1 MFMFTFSYEAD
12 NTGSTEENPFSQPVC
27 SGGSPIHLC
36 KDPTCLLLIVSLR
49 AESCRFLRMKWHKDT
64 NSLEWLFSKRPEI
77 TSSSEGVEKR
87 KSLVGMQTGAATMEN
102 RKEVPQKIKARIPV
116 QSSNSTLSIHW
127 KTIKTLIRKDV
138 CTPMFTAA
146 LFTVAKICK

>member
-1 MFMFTFSYEAD
+1 
-12 NTGSTEENPFSQPVC
+12 
-27 SGGSPIHLC
+27 
-36 KDPTCLLLIVSLR
+36 
-49 AESCRFLRMKWHKDT
+49 
-64 NSLEWLFSKRPEI
+64 
-77 TSSSEGVEKR
+77 
-87 KSLVGMQTGAATMEN
+87 MQTGAATMEN